1 MTITSPLRGKAA
13 DGPAVLRPF
22 ANLAAWI
29 GLAARSRRASVQNPL
44 WPLPREV
51 ALRLLAAALLIG
63 ATMVVLDASAAT
75 AARHLPVWLIRGFGD
90 ITDFGKSGWLLWPL
104 FALLIGLAIA
114 ASATPARFTQLII
127 TSLALRLWFL
137 FVAIAI
143 PGLAADVIKR
153 IGRARPFVT
162 GSADPFA
169 FSWLDFRAAY
179 ASFPSG
185 HATTAC
191 AAAVAFGALWPKT
204 RPFLWAYAAA
214 IALSRVVITAHYPSD
229 VVGGAM
235 LGALGA
241 ILVRNWFATRRLVF
255 VVNADG
261 RVNAL
266 PGPSLQRIKSFVRKA
281 VQATQDAS
289 AIGGNTAP
297 TTAARPIIAF
307 SPALRAGSESDR
319 ASLRLGETIP
329 GVCVVVPVRNESG
342 NIAPLL
348 AEIAT
353 ALEGESFEVIY
364 VNDGSS
370 DATETE
376 LVRLRQEYPWLR
388 QMKHAQSC
396 GQSAAVRTGVA
407 AARAPIIIT
416 IDGDG
421 QNDPAFIPA
430 LLQTLRSGAPT
441 VGLVAGQRV
450 GRKASSFKRLQ
461 SRIANAVRA
470 FVLSDGTRDTGCG
483 LKAFYRDLFL
493 LLPYFDGL
501 HRFLPALVRR
511 EGYDIGYVD
520 VVDRTRLH
528 GRSNY
533 GLWDR
538 LWVGILDLLGV
549 WWLIR
554 RKKRVPVISEVN

>member
-1 MTITSPLRGKAA
+1 MTMASPFRGKTAE
-13 DGPAVLRPF
+13 GPAVLRPF

-29 GLAARSRRASVQNPL
+29 GLTARSRRVSVQNPL
-44 WPLPREV
+44 WPLSRAV
-51 ALRLLAAALLIG
+51 GLRLLAAGLLIG
-63 ATMVVLDASAAT
+63 AMMVVLDASAAT
-75 AARHLPVWLIRGFGD
+75 AARHLPIWLIRGFGD

-104 FALLIGLAIA
+104 FALLLGLAVTA
-114 ASATPARFTQLII
+114 ALTPARFTQLII

-137 FVAIAI
+137 FVAIAV
-143 PGLAADVIKR
+143 PGLAANVIKR

-191 AAAVAFGALWPKT
+191 AAAVAFGVLWPKT

-214 IALSRVVITAHYPSD
+214 IALSRVVISAHYPSD

-241 ILVRNWFATRRLVF
+241 ILVRNWFAARRLVF
-255 VVNADG
+255 VVCTDG
-261 RVNAL
+261 RVNVL
-266 PGPSLQRIKSFVRKA
+266 PGPSLHRIKSFVRKA
-281 VQATQDAS
+281 VHATEDAP
-289 AIGGNTAP
+289 AIGGNSAP
-297 TTAARPIIAF
+297 TVAARPVNPI
-307 SPALRAGSESDR
+307 SPMLRAGSESDR
-319 ASLRLGETIP
+319 PGETIP

-353 ALEGESFEVIY
+353 ALDGESFEVVY

-388 QMKHAQSC
+388 QVKHAQSC
-396 GQSAAVRTGVA
+396 GQSAAVCTGVA
-407 AARAPIIIT
+407 AARAPIIVT
-416 IDGDG
+416 LDGDG
-421 QNDPAFIPA
+421 QNAPAFIPA
-430 LLQTLRSGAPT
+430 LLQTLRGGAPT

-450 GRKASSFKRLQ
+450 GRKASGFKRLQ
-461 SRIANAVRA
+461 SRIANAVRG
-470 FVLSDGTRDTGCG
+470 FVLNDGTRDTGCG

-493 LLPYFDGL
+493 RLPYFDGL

>member
-1 MTITSPLRGKAA
+1 MTMASPFRGKTAE
-13 DGPAVLRPF
+13 GPAVLRPF

-29 GLAARSRRASVQNPL
+29 GLTARSRRVSVQNPL
-44 WPLPREV
+44 WPLSRAV
-51 ALRLLAAALLIG
+51 GLRLLAAGLLIG
-63 ATMVVLDASAAT
+63 AMMVVLDASAAT
-75 AARHLPVWLIRGFGD
+75 AARHLPIWLIRGFGD

-104 FALLIGLAIA
+104 FALLLGLAVTA
-114 ASATPARFTQLII
+114 ALTPARFTQLII

-137 FVAIAI
+137 FVAIAV

-191 AAAVAFGALWPKT
+191 AAAVAFGVLWPKT

-214 IALSRVVITAHYPSD
+214 IALSRVVISAHYPSD

-241 ILVRNWFATRRLVF
+241 ILVRNWFAARRLVF
-255 VVNADG
+255 VVCTDG
-261 RVNAL
+261 RVNVL
-266 PGPSLQRIKSFVRKA
+266 PGPSLHRIKSFVRKA
-281 VQATQDAS
+281 VHATEDAP
-289 AIGGNTAP
+289 AIGGNSAP
-297 TTAARPIIAF
+297 TVAARPVNPI
-307 SPALRAGSESDR
+307 SPMLRAGSESDR
-319 ASLRLGETIP
+319 PGETIP

-353 ALEGESFEVIY
+353 ALDGESFEVVY

-388 QMKHAQSC
+388 QVKHAQSC
-396 GQSAAVRTGVA
+396 GQSAAVCTGVA
-407 AARAPIIIT
+407 AARAPIIVT
-416 IDGDG
+416 LDGDG
-421 QNDPAFIPA
+421 QNAPAFIPA
-430 LLQTLRSGAPT
+430 LLQTLRGGAPT

-450 GRKASSFKRLQ
+450 GRKASGFKRLQ
-461 SRIANAVRA
+461 SRIANAVRG
-470 FVLSDGTRDTGCG
+470 FVLNDGTRDTGCG

-493 LLPYFDGL
+493 RLPYFDGL